1 MATVWRGL
9 EGEDVFSSTNGDL
22 TRTSQSK
29 LAASRHRALSF
40 FKAPLLKVPVESL
53 FATLFP
59 GECRICREPLLNISR
74 LPVCLACLQNMPM
87 FHSAQCAICGELLV
101 ASNFA
106 GEVQGE
112 QLCGLCQRFRP
123 SYVRA
128 AAYGPYEGVLRDLIH
143 LLKYQRVRSAAKALG
158 LKLADVLRGLVP
170 EASAPEAA
178 GEAAN
183 VPIVVPVPLFKSKQ
197 HDRGFNQA
205 TAVTGYAVRELRQQF
220 NIVFEP
226 DVLRRKR
233 ATASQTG
240 LTRHQRRE
248 NVKGAFAVNPALRKF
263 IAGRNI
269 ILVDDVF
276 TTGTTAEECS
286 RVLLRA
292 GAAKVWVATIAR
304 VSKLEAISLLQHPL
318 QEEESLAAAAGNA
331 ARA

>member
-1 MATVWRGL
+1 M
-9 EGEDVFSSTNGDL
+9 
-22 TRTSQSK
+22 
-29 LAASRHRALSF
+29 
-40 FKAPLLKVPVESL
+40 PVESL

-74 LPVCLACLQNMPM
+74 LPVCLACLQNMPA
-87 FHSAQCAICGELLV
+87 FHSAQCSICGELLV

-106 GEVQGE
+106 GVPQGE
-112 QLCGLCQRFRP
+112 QLCSLCQRFRP

-158 LKLADVLRGLVP
+158 VKLAEVLRSIVP
-170 EASAPEAA
+170 EASAEAH
-178 GEAAN
+178 GD
-183 VPIVVPVPLFKSKQ
+183 VIVVTVPLFKAKQ
-197 HDRGFNQA
+197 NDRGFNQA
-205 TAVTGYAVRELRQQF
+205 QSVAAYAVRAVKSQIDPTL
-220 NIVFEP
+220 NLVFEP
-226 DVLRRKR
+226 EVLRRKR

-248 NVKGAFAVNPALRKF
+248 NVRGSFAVNPTLRRF
-263 IAGRNI
+263 ITGRNL

-292 GAAKVWVATIAR
+292 GAANVWVATIAR
-304 VSKLEAISLLQHPL
+304 VSKLEVISILHQI
-318 QEEESLAAAAGNA
+318 QEGEELAAAVGTA

>member
-1 MATVWRGL
+1 MAPGL
-9 EGEDVFSSTNGDL
+9 REKQVFSSINGDI
-22 TRTSQSK
+22 TRASQSK
-29 LAASRHRALSF
+29 LAGNRQRAFS
-40 FKAPLLKVPVESL
+40 LLRVPVESL

-74 LPVCLACLQNMPM
+74 LPVCMACLDNMPA
-87 FHSAQCAICGELLV
+87 FHSAQCTICGELLV
-101 ASNFA
+101 ASTFA
-106 GEVQGE
+106 GISQGE

-143 LLKYQRVRSAAKALG
+143 LLKYQRVRTAAKALG
-158 LKLADVLRGLVP
+158 LKLADVLRAIAT
-170 EASAPEAA
+170 EAGTGA
-178 GEAAN
+178 
-183 VPIVVPVPLFKSKQ
+183 IVVPVPLYKAKQ
-197 HDRGFNQA
+197 HSRGFNQ
-205 TAVTGYAVRELRQQF
+205 TTSVTVYAVRALKNQF
-220 NIVFEP
+220 DLVFEA

-233 ATASQTG
+233 DTKSQTG
-240 LTRHQRRE
+240 LTLHQRRE
-248 NVKGAFAVNPALRKF
+248 NVRGAFTVNPTLRRF
-263 IAGRNI
+263 IAGKNV

-304 VSKLEAISLLQHPL
+304 VSKLETMALLQHQISHPID
-318 QEEESLAAAAGNA
+318 EEGIVAAAGTV

>member
-1 MATVWRGL
+1 M
-9 EGEDVFSSTNGDL
+9 
-22 TRTSQSK
+22 
-29 LAASRHRALSF
+29 
-40 FKAPLLKVPVESL
+40 PVESL

-74 LPVCLACLQNMPM
+74 LPVCLACLQNMPA
-87 FHSAQCAICGELLV
+87 FHSAQCSICGELLV
-101 ASNFA
+101 AATIA
-106 GEVQGE
+106 GVPQGE
-112 QLCGLCQRFRP
+112 QLCSLCQRFRP

-158 LKLADVLRGLVP
+158 LKLAEVLRSIVP
-170 EASAPEAA
+170 EASAEAH
-178 GEAAN
+178 GD
-183 VPIVVPVPLFKSKQ
+183 VIVVTVPLFKAKQ
-197 HDRGFNQA
+197 NDRGFNQA
-205 TAVTGYAVRELRQQF
+205 QSVAAYAVRALKPHM
-220 NIVFEP
+220 NLVFEP
-226 DVLRRKR
+226 EVLRRKR

-248 NVKGAFAVNPALRKF
+248 NVRGSFAVNPTLRRF
-263 IAGRNI
+263 ITGRNL

-292 GAAKVWVATIAR
+292 GAANVWVATIAR
-304 VSKLEAISLLQHPL
+304 VSKLEVISILHQI
-318 QEEESLAAAAGNA
+318 QEGEELAAAAGTV

>member
-1 MATVWRGL
+1 
-9 EGEDVFSSTNGDL
+9 
-22 TRTSQSK
+22 
-29 LAASRHRALSF
+29 
-40 FKAPLLKVPVESL
+40 VPVESL

-59 GECRICREPLLNISR
+59 GECRICSEPLLNISR
-74 LPVCLACLQNMPM
+74 LPVCEACLQNMPA
-87 FHSAQCAICGELLV
+87 FASAQCTICGELLL
-101 ASNFA
+101 AANFA
-106 GEVQGE
+106 GEAQGE
-112 QLCGLCQRFRP
+112 SLCPLCQRFRP

-158 LKLADVLRGLVP
+158 LKLAEVLRPVVV
-170 EASAPEAA
+170 EAA
-178 GEAAN
+178 VDAAES
-183 VPIVVPVPLFKSKQ
+183 PIIVPVPLYRAKQ
-197 HDRGFNQA
+197 NDRGFNQA
-205 TAVTGYAVRELRQQF
+205 ATVSGVAVRALRVSADSAQGSSF
-220 NIVFEP
+220 KAVYEP
-226 DVLRRKR
+226 DILRRKR
-233 ATASQTG
+233 DTKSQTG

-248 NVKGAFAVNPALRKF
+248 NVRGAFMVNTALRRF

-304 VSKLEAISLLQHPL
+304 VSKLETLSLLQH
-318 QEEESLAAAAGNA
+318 QITKDQINDAEDIAAAAANA